1 MTNTFR
7 RHHKTIMWIII
18 VATIVTFV
26 YYLTPNATRT
36 GGGGGAAPSAP
47 AGTIDGETI
56 SQPQFEAA
64 LREAKVAVFMNT
76 RRWLTA
82 QETTQ
87 ELPDLAWQQLYIQ
100 AKLKESNL
108 EVPLEATAEFTR
120 MRLGLKPGQTMP
132 KEAFREFVRNELN
145 EKGRV
150 GEEDFYQWV
159 HDQVGG
165 ALLMKLYGMNG
176 ELITSEEVESFFRRD
191 HDMMTVELARF
202 PVSNYIAKI
211 VPTDQ
216 DIQDLYTRRQA
227 AYRLPPREQINYIFF
242 NITNYLKTAD
252 TMMAGISN
260 LDSRIDQTY
269 LSHEASSWK
278 DEAGNQLSA
287 EAAKAKIRED
297 SRLQV
302 FARQAAETNA
312 IQLIKL
318 FQDGRKS
325 KEDQPI
331 SREELNK
338 FAASNGLTVVT
349 TPPFDEQNP
358 PAVLQVPPSY
368 LQMLFQLTTN
378 SPEDQYRFVPAT
390 NGYFYLGLEAKLPS
404 ENQPLEAVRAR
415 VIEDY
420 RQQKAMELT
429 VQAGTN
435 FDAAVRNGQAKGMSF
450 GEICAAQKV
459 KPETLTPFSHET
471 KSIPEISD
479 EAEFEDV
486 KGLAYQLPVG
496 QIARFYQ
503 TQTGGF
509 VVYLKA
515 RAPVDEAIVKR
526 DLPGFLASQ
535 REMRQTAA
543 FGIWLN
549 REKQMHVHITPA
561 AKPAAETPPSSG

>member
-7 RHHKTIMWIII
+7 RHHKTVMWIII

-36 GGGGGAAPSAP
+36 GGGGGIAPSAP

-64 LREAKVAVFMNT
+64 LREAKVAVYMNT
-76 RRWLTA
+76 RRWPTPQETA
-82 QETTQ
+82 QQ
-87 ELPDLAWQQLYIQ
+87 LPYFAWQQLYIQ

-120 MRLGLKPGQTMP
+120 TRLGFKPGQPMS
-132 KEAFREFVRNELN
+132 KEVFREFVKNDLN

-159 HDQVGG
+159 HDHVGA
-165 ALLMKLYGMNG
+165 ALLMNLYGMNG
-176 ELITSEEVESFFRRD
+176 ELITSAEVESFFRRD
-191 HDMMTVELARF
+191 HEMMTVELARF
-202 PVSNYIAKI
+202 SVSNYIAKI

-216 DIQDLYTRRQA
+216 DIKDLYAKRQA

-242 NITNYLKTAD
+242 NVTNYLKTAD
-252 TMMAGISN
+252 TIMAGISN

-269 LSHEASSWK
+269 LSQTASSWK
-278 DEAGNQLSA
+278 DDAGNQLTA
-287 EAAKAKIRED
+287 EAAKAKIKED
-297 SRLQV
+297 SRLQY
-302 FARQAAETNA
+302 FARQAAQTNA
-312 IQLIKL
+312 LQLIKL

-331 SREELNK
+331 TREELLK
-338 FAASNGLTVVT
+338 FAASNGLSVVT
-349 TPPFDEQNP
+349 TPPFDEMNP
-358 PAVLQVPPSY
+358 PKALQLPPSY

-378 SPEDQYRFVPAT
+378 SPDDQYKFVPAT
-390 NGYFYLGLEAKLPS
+390 NGFLYVGLEAKLPS
-404 ENQPLEAVRAR
+404 ENQPLEAVVPK

-420 RQQKAMELT
+420 RQQKAMELA

-435 FDAAVRNGQAKGMSF
+435 FEAAARNGLIKGMSF
-450 GEICAAQKV
+450 SEICAAQKV
-459 KPETLTPFSHET
+459 KPETLSPFSHET

-496 QIARFYQ
+496 QIAQFYQ

-515 RAPVDEAIVKR
+515 RASVDEAIVKR
-526 DLPGFLASQ
+526 DLPAFLASQ
-535 REMRQTAA
+535 RAMRQTTA

-549 REKQMHVHITPA
+549 REMQLHVHVVPA
-561 AKPAAETPPSSG
+561 AKSAAETPPSSG